1 MVEVV
6 VMMNKV
12 LARCCLSGYPL
23 DRGVDLIQYFEIPR
37 VDDIVPLEI
46 GTVFNLIYN
55 NMISQTMTPRLEK
68 QKISLTMRPSPNH
81 KVVVYNVQFLFSLQ
95 IRLLASKRKFNVNIT
110 VQ

>member
-1 MVEVV
+1 
-6 VMMNKV
+6 MNKV
-12 LARCCLSGYPL
+12 LARCFLSGETL

-37 VDDIVPLEI
+37 DDDIVLLEI
-46 GTVFNLIYN
+46 CTVLNPIYN
-55 NMISQTMTPRLEK
+55 NINNDPTAGNFK

-81 KVVVYNVQFLFSLQ
+81 KVVYNVQFLFSLQ